1 MLISMDATIVSCST
15 STRLFSI
22 SGNHLVGSIRFF
34 ACNGFWVPFLWRMKH
49 CCQFSND
56 CAGLEVEVR
65 SLVCAHFCSIISL
78 PITLGL
84 CFCFYFDHGHQLS

>member
-1 MLISMDATIVSCST
+1 MLISMDTAIVSCST

-34 ACNGFWVPFLWRMKH
+34 ACKGFWVPFLWRMKH
-49 CCQFSND
+49 CCQFSAD

-78 PITLGL
+78 PCHSRTLFL
-84 CFCFYFDHGHQLS
+84 F